1 MKIKKVNC
9 MVYPSFKSF
18 NRTPGRPKVSGE
30 LMDMIEHLR
39 SELMNAAEQE
49 DFNSVTVV
57 ELSQRLDQYIVMAQ
71 NQMLGR

>member
-1 MKIKKVNC
+1 
-9 MVYPSFKSF
+9 MVYSSFKSF
-18 NRTPGRPKVSGE
+18 NRAPGRPKVSGE

-39 SELMNAAEQE
+39 CELMNAAERE
-49 DFNSVTVV
+49 DFNSAAVV

>member
-1 MKIKKVNC
+1 MA
-9 MVYPSFKSF
+9 YSSFNNF
-18 NRTPGRPKVSGE
+18 NRTPGRPKVCGE
-30 LMDMIEHLR
+30 LMDKIEHLR
-39 SELMNAAEQE
+39 SELMNAAERE